1 MMDPDPV
8 WMLPESAM
16 SWIESTLP
24 NGAHILEFGSGHG
37 TDRLARRFEM
47 LSVEHDAEWV
57 ERCPTPCIHAPIEEN
72 ATSFAAGEQGWYRL
86 SVVLESIP
94 TDLDLVIVDGPPGS
108 IGRTGLLQS
117 LHALPKDVL
126 MLVDDVHRDAE
137 ARLLAALVDW
147 HGGSVLIHEE
157 SYPDG
162 HSTRSWAIIGAEGS
176 G

>member
-117 LHALPKDVL
+117 LHALPSDVPFI
-126 MLVDDVHRDAE
+126 VDDVHRQAE
-137 ARLLAALVDW
+137 SALFMQLEAW
-147 HGGSVLIHEE
+147 HSGSATWHWMEHDGIAKGRAWGILMVEGGQ
-157 SYPDG
+157 
-162 HSTRSWAIIGAEGS
+162 
-176 G
+176 